1 MSKQRIQVG
10 DKFSPKQGG
19 WCEVV
24 STPSGRKARI
34 RFIDAH
40 QHELDVFKT
49 NLARG
54 EVKNPY
60 HPSVC
65 GIGFTGVGNHGAWLG
80 GKLSPVYLR
89 WVNMMKR
96 CYEVGGGANG
106 SSYDDCSVHADWHN
120 LQSFGDWVC
129 SQPNWGQE
137 EMDLD
142 KDLLVR
148 GNRIYG
154 PVACLLIPR
163 RLNYLLVRRTESK
176 GLPVGVHRVGERY
189 EAKCRS
195 ADSTYATLGRFSCP
209 DEAFAVYRA
218 YKESV
223 IRLVAEEQKDRIDPR
238 LYEALMNYE
247 VLP

>member
-1 MSKQRIQVG
+1 MSSKRIQVG
-10 DKFSPKQGG
+10 DRFSPKQGG
-19 WCEVV
+19 ECEVV
-24 STPSGRKARI
+24 SINGSRKIGI
-34 RFIDAH
+34 RFLDEKR
-40 QHELDVFKT
+40 HEYEVASH
-49 NLARG
+49 NLIRG
-54 EVKNPY
+54 DVKNPY
-60 HPSVC
+60 RPSVC
-65 GIGFTGVGNHGAWLG
+65 GIGFSGVGRHGAWMD

-96 CYEVGGGANG
+96 CYEVGGGGLN
-106 SSYDDCSVHADWHN
+106 SSYDDCSVHPDWHN
-120 LQSFGDWVC
+120 LQSFGDWAC
-129 SQPNWGQE
+129 SQPNWGRE

-154 PVACLLIPR
+154 PDTCLLIPR
-163 RLNYLLVRRTESK
+163 RLNYLLVRRPKSK
-176 GLPVGVHRVGERY
+176 GLPVGVHRVGERF

-195 ADSTYATLGRFSCP
+195 ADSTYASLGRFSCP